1 MNVEGQIVDYDGT
14 RLVIVVPFT
23 DTDFL
28 LNHVVEKTTV
38 MLNDGRTITD
48 RQRRY
53 IYALLRDISFHTG
66 HQSELLKDI
75 FKGETLSRTGGDWF
89 SLSDCSMT
97 QANEMIETLIEF
109 CIEWRV
115 PTQDSLLELAP
126 DIERYIYC
134 CLKNKVCCI
143 TQREGAELHHVDH
156 VGMGRDRHEI
166 PHKGLRA
173 MPLLRR
179 YHNEAH
185 IIGQKTFDEKY
196 HVFGV
201 ELDDALCKVWNLKK
215 E

>member
-1 MNVEGQIVDYDGT
+1 MEYDGG
-14 RLVIVVPFT
+14 RLVVVAPFT
-23 DTDFL
+23 DTEFL
-28 LNHVVEKTTV
+28 LSRRVEEVTLV
-38 MLNDGRTITD
+38 LEDGRTITD

-53 IYALLRDISFHTG
+53 IYALLRDISLHTG
-66 HQSELLKDI
+66 HEAEFLKDI
-75 FKGETLSRTGGDWF
+75 FKAETLCRTGGDWF

-97 QANEMIETLIEF
+97 EANEMIETLIEF

-115 PTQDSLLELAP
+115 PTKDSLLEVAP
-126 DIERYIYC
+126 DIARYIYC
-134 CLKNKVCCI
+134 CLRHKVCCI

-156 VGMGRDRHEI
+156 VGMGRNRLEI

-185 IIGQKTFDEKY
+185 IIGQDTFDAKY
-196 HVFGV
+196 HVFGI
-201 ELDDALCKVWNLKK
+201 ELNDELCDIWKLKK